1 LIEFAENDDFLF
13 LFEDRIPEE
22 PISYQNQF
30 KETTNTH
37 ISERQK
43 FKSPFYMYKLEKP
56 LPLEVETII
65 KKKLKM
71 AVMFERSNAKFF
83 DIENDNYYINTKKHF
98 KSLVYARISW

>member
-22 PISYQNQF
+22 PISDQNQF

-43 FKSPFYMYKLEKP
+43 FKSPFYMYKLQ
-56 LPLEVETII
+56 
-65 KKKLKM
+65 
-71 AVMFERSNAKFF
+71 
-83 DIENDNYYINTKKHF
+83 
-98 KSLVYARISW
+98 